1 MKRRAVVEADRQGK
15 HFKLKLECG
24 HTIIRRDYGHKDP
37 PRRTACDVCAILLD
51 RCRAQDGWF
60 LSRTVGGLHAAL
72 KLLEREGLVESSKSV
87 HSTTLHWRAR

>member
-1 MKRRAVVEADRQGK
+1 MKRRAVVEAERNGK

-24 HTIIRRDYGHKDP
+24 HTAIRRDGGRKDP
-37 PRRTACDVCAILLD
+37 PKRIECNTCAMLLD

-60 LSRTVGGLHAAL
+60 LARTVGGLHAAL
-72 KLLEREGLVESSKSV
+72 KLLEREGLVESSKSI